1 MMLEAVVAVLVVAVA
16 VLAVLLARRPAPAQD
31 PQMAALRNELSIL
44 RETSQQSSRIMNEAF
59 DRQLQSMGSN
69 VQTALAGV
77 RTEVSG
83 HLEAMNQNVA
93 RRLNENVQA
102 MRETSGSVGDRIAGV
117 QATFAELKKEI
128 GGLSEQARQLSETS
142 KVMADLQRIF
152 SAPKLRGGFGEAQLD
167 ALLSQVFAREQFQ
180 LQYQF
185 SSGDIAD
192 AVIHFPMGRVAIDS
206 KFPLENFR
214 RVLEA
219 TGDAE
224 RKAARREFLKDV
236 KRRVDEIAA
245 RYIRPA
251 DGTLP
256 FALAYIPAENV
267 YYEAII
273 RDEDGNDLYQY
284 CIERRVF
291 PVSPNSLYA
300 YLQTIVVGM
309 SGMRISQ
316 RAQSILRELDTL
328 RHELEKLDEIYG
340 TLGQHLK
347 NAVARFDDGSRA
359 LDRLEGRVNALA
371 GTGMPLFDEIER
383 KQELASAT
391 PEPEPEKLFPTSPRL
406 RN

>member
-1 MMLEAVVAVLVVAVA
+1 MMLEAAVAVLVVAVV
-16 VLAVLLARRPAPAQD
+16 VLAVLLTRRPAPS
-31 PQMAALRNELSIL
+31 PQPEMAALHHDLNIL
-44 RETSQQSSRIMNEAF
+44 RETTQQSLRLMNEAF
-59 DRQLQSMGSN
+59 DRQLQGMGSN
-69 VQTALAGV
+69 VQKAMAGV
-77 RTEVSG
+77 QTEMG
-83 HLEAMNQNVA
+83 GRLEAMNQNVA

-102 MRETSGSVGDRIAGV
+102 MRETSGSMGDRMAGV
-117 QATFAELKKEI
+117 QATFAELQKQI

-142 KVMADLQRIF
+142 KLVGDLQRIF

-185 SSGDIAD
+185 PSGDIVD
-192 AVIHFPMGRVAIDS
+192 AVVHFPLGSVAIDS
-206 KFPLENFR
+206 KFPLENFKR
-214 RVLEA
+214 MLEA
-219 TGDAE
+219 AGDLD
-224 RKAARREFLKDV
+224 RKAARRDFLRDV

-273 RDEDGNDLYQY
+273 RDEDGNDLYPY
-284 CIERRVF
+284 CLERRVF

-316 RAQSILRELDTL
+316 RAQSILRELDSL
-328 RHELEKLDEIYG
+328 RHELGKLDEIYG

-347 NAVARFDDGSRA
+347 NAALRFDDGRRA
-359 LDRLEGRVNALA
+359 LDRLEGQVSALA
-371 GTGMPLFDEIER
+371 GGTGLPLFDDVER
-383 KQELASAT
+383 RQELASAA
-391 PEPEPEKLFPTSPRL
+391 PEEERPAKGSSSTHD
-406 RN
+406 

>member
-1 MMLEAVVAVLVVAVA
+1 MLEAAVAVLVAVVA
-16 VLAVLLARRPAPAQD
+16 VLAVLLAKRPASNAP
-31 PQMAALRNELSIL
+31 PEMAALRNELSIL
-44 RETSQQSSRIMNEAF
+44 RETTQQSLGLMNEAF
-59 DRQLQSMGSN
+59 QRQLQGMGSN

-77 RTEVSG
+77 QTEVG
-83 HLEAMNQNVA
+83 GRLEAMNQNVA
-93 RRLNENVQA
+93 QRLGENMQA
-102 MRETSGSVGDRIAGV
+102 MRDTSSSVGDRIAGV
-117 QATFAELKKEI
+117 QTTFAELQKQI

-142 KVMADLQRIF
+142 KLVGDLQRIF

-185 SSGDIAD
+185 PSGDIVD
-192 AVIHFPMGRVAIDS
+192 AVVHFPLGSVAIDS
-206 KFPLENFR
+206 KFPLENFKR
-214 RVLEA
+214 MLEA
-219 TGDAE
+219 ADDAG
-224 RKAARREFLKDV
+224 RKAARRDFLRDV

-273 RDEDGNDLYQY
+273 RDEDGNDIYQY
-284 CIERRVF
+284 CLERRVF

-316 RAQSILRELDTL
+316 RAQSILQELDSL
-328 RHELEKLDEIYG
+328 RHELGKLDEIYG

-347 NAVARFDDGSRA
+347 NAAARFDDGARA

-371 GTGMPLFDEIER
+371 GGTGMPLFDEIER
-383 KQELASAT
+383 KQELAAPAPQEEQPRKS
-391 PEPEPEKLFPTSPRL
+391 TSSTHD
-406 RN
+406 

>member
-1 MMLEAVVAVLVVAVA
+1 MLEAAVAVLVVAVV
-16 VLAVLLARRPAPAQD
+16 VLAVLLTRRPAPSQG
-31 PQMAALRNELSIL
+31 PELAALHNDLNIL
-44 RETSQQSSRIMNEAF
+44 RETTQQSLRMMNEAF
-59 DRQLQSMGSN
+59 DRQLQGMGSN

-77 RTEVSG
+77 QTEVG
-83 HLEAMNQNVA
+83 GRLEAMNQNVA
-93 RRLNENVQA
+93 QRLNENLQA
-102 MRETSGSVGDRIAGV
+102 MRDTSGSVGDRIASV
-117 QATFAELKKEI
+117 QATFAELQKQM

-142 KVMADLQRIF
+142 KQVADLQRIF
-152 SAPKLRGGFGEAQLD
+152 TAPKLRGGFGEAQLD

-214 RVLEA
+214 RMLEA
-219 TGDAE
+219 SSDAD
-224 RKAARREFLKDV
+224 RKTARREFLKDV

-273 RDEDGNDLYQY
+273 RDEEGNDVYQY
-284 CIERRVF
+284 CVERRVF

-316 RAQSILRELDTL
+316 RAQSILRELDSL
-328 RHELEKLDEIYG
+328 RHELEKLEEIYG

-371 GTGMPLFDEIER
+371 GGTGMPLFDEIER
-383 KQELASAT
+383 KELAAM
-391 PEPEPEKLFPTSPRL
+391 PEPEPPQKPAPSTHD
-406 RN
+406 

>member
-1 MMLEAVVAVLVVAVA
+1 MLEAAVAVLAVMVA
-16 VLAVLLARRPAPAQD
+16 VLAVLLARRGAPSAQ
-31 PQMAALRNELSIL
+31 PEVTALRNDLSIL
-44 RETSQQSSRIMNEAF
+44 RESTQQSLGLMNEAF
-59 DRQLQSMGSN
+59 QRQLQGMGSN
-69 VQTALAGV
+69 VQTALAGMQ
-77 RTEVSG
+77 TEVG
-83 HLEAMNQNVA
+83 GRLEAMNQNVA
-93 RRLNENVQA
+93 RRLGENMQA
-102 MRETSGSVGDRIAGV
+102 MRETSGSVGDRMAGV
-117 QATFAELKKEI
+117 QATFAELQKQI

-142 KVMADLQRIF
+142 KLVGDLQRIF

-185 SSGDIAD
+185 PTGDIAD
-192 AVIHFPMGRVAIDS
+192 AVVHFPLGSVAIDS
-206 KFPLENFR
+206 KFPLENFKR
-214 RVLEA
+214 LLEA
-219 TGDAE
+219 GGEAE
-224 RKAARREFLKDV
+224 RKAARRDFLRDV

-273 RDEDGNDLYQY
+273 RDEDGNDVYQY
-284 CIERRVF
+284 CVERRVF

-316 RAQSILRELDTL
+316 RAQSILRELDSL
-328 RHELEKLDEIYG
+328 RHELGKLDEIYG

-347 NAVARFDDGSRA
+347 NAALRFDDGRRA
-359 LDRLEGRVNALA
+359 LDRLEGQVNALA
-371 GTGMPLFDEIER
+371 GGTGLPLFDEIER
-383 KQELASAT
+383 KHELGGAA
-391 PEPEPEKLFPTSPRL
+391 PEQDRPGKQSPAMRD
-406 RN
+406 

>member
-1 MMLEAVVAVLVVAVA
+1 MLEAAVAVLVVAVV
-16 VLAVLLARRPAPAQD
+16 VLAVLLTRRAAAP
-31 PQMAALRNELSIL
+31 PQPEMAALRNDLTIL
-44 RETSQQSSRIMNEAF
+44 RETTQQSLRLMNEAF
-59 DRQLQSMGSN
+59 DRQLQGMGSS
-69 VQTALAGV
+69 VQKALAGV
-77 RTEVSG
+77 QTEMG
-83 HLEAMNQNVA
+83 GRLEAMNQNVA

-102 MRETSGSVGDRIAGV
+102 MRETSGSVGDRMAGV
-117 QATFAELKKEI
+117 QATFAELQKQI

-142 KVMADLQRIF
+142 KLVGDLQRIF

-185 SSGDIAD
+185 PSGDIAD
-192 AVIHFPMGRVAIDS
+192 AIVHFPLGSVAIDS
-206 KFPLENFR
+206 KFPLENFKR
-214 RVLEA
+214 MLEA
-219 TGDAE
+219 GGDAD
-224 RKAARREFLKDV
+224 RKIARRDFLRDV

-273 RDEDGNDLYQY
+273 RDEDGNDLYPY
-284 CIERRVF
+284 CLERRVF

-316 RAQSILRELDTL
+316 RAQSILRELDSL
-328 RHELEKLDEIYG
+328 RHELGKLDEIYG

-347 NAVARFDDGSRA
+347 NAALRFDDGRRA
-359 LDRLEGRVNALA
+359 LDRLEGQVSALA
-371 GTGMPLFDEIER
+371 GGTGLPLFDEVER
-383 KQELASAT
+383 RQELASAA
-391 PEPEPEKLFPTSPRL
+391 PEEERPAKGSSSTHD
-406 RN
+406 

>member
-1 MMLEAVVAVLVVAVA
+1 VV
-16 VLAVLLARRPAPAQD
+16 VLAMLLTRRPAASAQ
-31 PQMAALRNELSIL
+31 PEMAAVRNDLSIL
-44 RETSQQSSRIMNEAF
+44 RETTQQSLRLMNEAF
-59 DRQLQSMGSN
+59 DRQLQGMGSN
-69 VQTALAGV
+69 VQTALTGV
-77 RTEVSG
+77 QTEMSG
-83 HLEAMNQNVA
+83 RLEAMNQNVA

-117 QATFAELKKEI
+117 QATFAELQKQI

-142 KVMADLQRIF
+142 KVVGDLQRIF
-152 SAPKLRGGFGEAQLD
+152 TSPKLRGGFGEAQLD

-192 AVIHFPMGRVAIDS
+192 AIVHFPLGSVAIDS
-206 KFPLENFR
+206 KFPLENFKR
-214 RVLEA
+214 MLEA
-219 TGDAE
+219 ASDSD
-224 RKAARREFLKDV
+224 RKAARRDFLRDV

-284 CIERRVF
+284 CLERRVF

-316 RAQSILRELDTL
+316 RAQSILRELDSL

-347 NAVARFDDGSRA
+347 NATARFDDGARA

-371 GTGMPLFDEIER
+371 GGTGLPLFDEVER
-383 KQELASAT
+383 KQELASAA
-391 PEPEPEKLFPTSPRL
+391 PEEDRPPKSSSSTHD
-406 RN
+406 

>member
-1 MMLEAVVAVLVVAVA
+1 MLEASVVALVVAVV
-16 VLAVLLARRPAPAQD
+16 VLAVLLARKPAPSQAD
-31 PQMAALRNELSIL
+31 TAALHSELNVL
-44 RETSQQSSRIMNEAF
+44 RETTQQSLRMMNEAF
-59 DRQLQSMGSN
+59 DRQLQGVGSS

-77 RTEVSG
+77 QTEMSG
-83 HLEAMNQNVA
+83 RLEAMNQNVA

-117 QATFAELKKEI
+117 QATFAELQKQI
-128 GGLSEQARQLSETS
+128 GGLSEQARQLAETS
-142 KVMADLQRIF
+142 KLIGDLQRIF

-192 AVIHFPMGRVAIDS
+192 AIVHFPLGSVAIDS

-214 RVLEA
+214 RVMEA
-219 TGDAE
+219 GSDAD
-224 RKAARREFLKDV
+224 RKTARRDFLRDM

-273 RDEDGNDLYQY
+273 RDEDGNDMYQY
-284 CIERRVF
+284 CLERRVF

-316 RAQSILRELDTL
+316 RAQSILRELDSV
-328 RHELEKLDEIYG
+328 RHELEKLDDIYG

-347 NAVARFDDGSRA
+347 NAALRFDDGRRA
-359 LDRLEGRVNALA
+359 LDRLEGQVSALSG
-371 GTGMPLFDEIER
+371 GTGLPLFDEAER
-383 KQELASAT
+383 KQELAAAA
-391 PEPEPEKLFPTSPRL
+391 PEEERPTKSSSSTHD
-406 RN
+406 

>member
-1 MMLEAVVAVLVVAVA
+1 MLEGAVAVLVVAVV
-16 VLAVLLARRPAPAQD
+16 VLAALLTRRPAAS
-31 PQMAALRNELSIL
+31 PQPEMAAVRSDLNIL
-44 RETSQQSSRIMNEAF
+44 RETTQQSLRLMNEAF
-59 DRQLQSMGSN
+59 DRQLQGMGSN

-77 RTEVSG
+77 QTEIG
-83 HLEAMNQNVA
+83 GRLEAMNQNVA

-117 QATFAELKKEI
+117 QATFAELQKQI

-142 KVMADLQRIF
+142 KLVGDLQRIF

-185 SSGDIAD
+185 PSGDIVD
-192 AVIHFPMGRVAIDS
+192 AIVHFPLGSVAIDS
-206 KFPLENFR
+206 KFPLENFKR
-214 RVLEA
+214 MLEA
-219 TGDAE
+219 AGDTD
-224 RKAARREFLKDV
+224 RKAARRDFLRDV

-273 RDEDGNDLYQY
+273 RDEEGNDLYPY
-284 CIERRVF
+284 CLERRVF

-316 RAQSILRELDTL
+316 RAQSILRELDSL
-328 RHELEKLDEIYG
+328 RHELGKLDEIYG

-347 NAVARFDDGSRA
+347 NASARFDDGARA

-371 GTGMPLFDEIER
+371 GGTGLPLFDEAER
-383 KQELASAT
+383 RQELASAA
-391 PEPEPEKLFPTSPRL
+391 PEEERPPKSSSSTHD
-406 RN
+406 